1 MEAKI
6 RIIHFYKGFLLNVHF
21 CLLCVLLPI
30 QLCVRLVN
38 QEKVECS
45 IFATLAFRA
54 KDKQEIG
61 IGCCVWTEEQ

>member
-1 MEAKI
+1 M
-6 RIIHFYKGFLLNVHF
+6 
-21 CLLCVLLPI
+21 LLPI

-61 IGCCVWTEEQ
+61 IDGCVWTEEQ